1 MTDKLIYQLHA
12 EVCKALAHS
21 IRIEIIDLLQDK
33 EMGFG
38 EISDKTGVAKS
49 SLSQHLSLMVEKGIL
64 IQRKEGLNSFYK
76 VSTDKVSKA
85 CQLMREV
92 LTEKLK
98 KSTEILKKIYPK
110 LSTHEN

>member
-1 MTDKLIYQLHA
+1 MDKHIYQLHA
-12 EVCKALAHS
+12 QVCKALAHG

-38 EISDKTGVAKS
+38 EIFEKTGIAKS
-49 SLSQHLSLMVEKGIL
+49 SLSQHLSVMVENGIL
-64 IQRKEGLNSFYK
+64 NQRKEGLNSYYR

-92 LTEKLK
+92 LIEKLE
-98 KSTEILKKIYPK
+98 KSTEILKKI
-110 LSTHEN
+110 